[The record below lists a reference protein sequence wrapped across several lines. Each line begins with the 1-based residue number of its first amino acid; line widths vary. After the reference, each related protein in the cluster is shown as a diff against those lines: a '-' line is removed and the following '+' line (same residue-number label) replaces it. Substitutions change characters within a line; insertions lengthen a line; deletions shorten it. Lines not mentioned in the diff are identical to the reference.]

1 MMSNDH
7 AVVLFDG
14 VCNLCAWTVQFIL
27 PRDPNGYFQFASLQS
42 ALGQQLLKKYQVT
55 ARVADSVVLIENDQM
70 YLKSDA
76 TLRIARHLNGAWS
89 LARVFQIVPRSL
101 RDGVYAWIA
110 AHRYQMFGQRNTC
123 LVNFPNAQE
132 RFL

>member
-1 MMSNDH
+1 MPNDH
-7 AVVLFDG
+7 AIILFDG

-27 PRDPNGYFQFASLQS
+27 PRDPRGYFQFASLQS
-42 ALGQQLLKKYQVT
+42 PFGQQLLKKYRVT
-55 ARVADSVVLIENDQM
+55 PIVPDSVVLIENDQM
-70 YLKSDA
+70 FVKSEA
-76 TLRIARHLNGAWS
+76 ALRIARHLNGLWS
-89 LARVFQIVPRSL
+89 LACVFQIVPLSL
-101 RDGVYAWIA
+101 RDWAYDWVA